1 MGKFLKAVGVIAL
14 ILVIAVGYIGFRAYK
29 QESERTQKV
38 ADTSRQM
45 EDALQA
51 LEAATSAIPSAT
63 PRATASTAP
72 SEAPAPTAAEPEA
85 QTEAAESGIRPE
97 FQEAMDSYEAFFD
110 EYIAF
115 MKSYQESANP
125 ASMMKD
131 YLDYMTQ
138 YAETMDKLSK
148 LGEEELSEQE
158 ALYYAEV
165 SLRINQK
172 LLEVAG

>member
-1 MGKFLKAVGVIAL
+1 MRKFLKAVGVIV
-14 ILVIAVGYIGFRAYK
+14 LVLVVAFGYLGFRVYK
-29 QESERTQKV
+29 EESERTQS
-38 ADTSRQM
+38 ARNAQQA

-51 LEAATSAIPSAT
+51 LAAATSAIPSKT
-63 PRATASTAP
+63 PTAKASTAP
-72 SEAPAPTAAEPEA
+72 SEAPTATDAEPETA
-85 QTEAAESGIRPE
+85 PATGIRPE

-110 EYIAF
+110 EYFAF

-125 ASMMKD
+125 ASLMTD
-131 YLDYMTQ
+131 YLEYIAQ
-138 YAETMDKLSK
+138 YTETMEKLSQ
-148 LGEEELSEQE
+148 LGEEDLSEEE